1 MKENLLIK
9 GLIKMLKGFII
20 LLLIVVLIIIV
31 YLIPAWI
38 PVKYAVKEYN
48 FNEYKN
54 YILVKENSYTG
65 APWLKLGD
73 DKGFYN
79 KNNIYEVWLEGEKI
93 PIITSPTE
101 SDNIYLCEVDEKVG
115 EVIIYN
121 MSYEKFKVINWYPV
135 YPIKR
140 ETVILPGWL
149 YPAGFLNK
157 YDFEAGIPW

>member
-38 PVKYAVKEYN
+38 PVKYDVKEYN

-54 YILVKENSYTG
+54 YILVKENIYTG

-79 KNNIYEVWLEGEKI
+79 KNNIYEFI
-93 PIITSPTE
+93 R
-101 SDNIYLCEVDEKVG
+101 N
-115 EVIIYN
+115 VI
-121 MSYEKFKVINWYPV
+121 F
-135 YPIKR
+135 
-140 ETVILPGWL
+140 L
-149 YPAGFLNK
+149 Y
-157 YDFEAGIPW
+157 Y